1 MFRKVSLDYDVVVVG
16 GGVAG
21 TVAAISAARS
31 GSKTVLVQNRSVLGG
46 NGSSEVRVHIG
57 GASHSGYRYDARES
71 GILEEIRLET
81 AVRDPYN
88 TYSWIDTVL
97 YSYCEKEPDL
107 DVLFNTHVSE
117 VKKNGSKITSVVGI
131 NNGDETTYEIS
142 GKVFIDGT
150 GHGTVGYLAGAEF
163 RMGREARSEFNESVA
178 PVEADGKTLG
188 ASILFRA
195 EDVGRPVDF
204 TPPSWAIDYS
214 KERPPRHVPGKSGD
228 HDRYWHGDTSGW
240 WWVEW
245 GGSIDR
251 IHDNE
256 AIRKRLQSLVYG
268 LWDFI
273 KNHHYN
279 QKTREE
285 ARNFAI
291 TWIGSVPGHRE
302 SRRLLGDY
310 LLNQNDLEACK
321 IFDDQ
326 IAVGGW
332 SIDLHP
338 PEGFWD
344 SEPSCT
350 HTLMDMEYSIPFR
363 SIYSKDV
370 LNLFMAS
377 RCVSA
382 THAAHGST
390 RLIATLAVI
399 GQAAGA
405 AAHMCIVNDYS
416 PRDLLNKDIKKL
428 QQLLLKEDQWLLG
441 ISNEDP
447 DDLARHA
454 KISSNSEYPCFFDVV
469 EKWIPL
475 YFPIAQ
481 RFHVPSHD
489 KGNESP
495 EVSFYLRNT
504 SNQEQEVTGGLRRDP
519 TRFPFKGEEDLA
531 TFSVKVTPNS
541 EGWFTVSMR
550 EGDLDFSAGGEYW
563 LYLNGLDEDGVEWGM
578 QCFQW
583 PGTLMGFYN
592 EDEEKWY
599 LHRKSGYGFYGAH
612 IGSRGTFCFKI
623 VNVPSPFP
631 AGAMNNGKHR
641 PFYNPNL
648 WISAPF
654 KQPYKTPNLLS
665 VSERRDQYP
674 VDVLHDKIEV
684 YVDFKDDTEFSELWF
699 TFDTDLDNPY
709 PHQNYGD
716 MKIKDWPI
724 LGKAPNCISEM
735 DIFLEKE
742 AGGSRELIGS
752 VKDNYQRR
760 VKVKLDKP
768 VKGKRAILVP
778 KKNWGFHCY
787 GLYELRI
794 Y

>member
-1 MFRKVSLDYDVVVVG
+1 MFRKVTLDFDIVVVG
-16 GGVAG
+16 GGIAG
-21 TVAAISAARS
+21 TIAAISSARS

-57 GASHSGYRYDARES
+57 GASHSGHRHDARES

-97 YSYCEKEPDL
+97 YSWCEKEPNL
-107 DVLFNTHVSE
+107 EVLFNTHVSR
-117 VKKNGSKITSVVGI
+117 VKKTGSKITMVEGT
-131 NNGDETTYEIS
+131 NNGNETTYEIS

-150 GHGTVGYLAGAEF
+150 GHGTLGYLAGAVY
-163 RMGREARSEFNESVA
+163 RMGREARNEFDESRA
-178 PVEADGKTLG
+178 PVEADDCTLG

-195 EDVGRPVDF
+195 EDVGHPVAF

-214 KERPPRHVPGKSGD
+214 KERPPRHVPGHSGN
-228 HDRYWHGDTSGW
+228 HDRYWHSDTSGW

-245 GGSIDR
+245 GGSIDT
-251 IHDNE
+251 IHDND

-279 QKTREE
+279 EKTRED
-285 ARNFAI
+285 AKNYAI

-302 SRRLLGDY
+302 SRRLIGDY
-310 LLNQNDLEACK
+310 ILTQKDLEACK

-332 SIDLHP
+332 TIDLHP

-350 HTLMDMEYSIPFR
+350 HTFMEMEYSIPFR

-370 LNLFMAS
+370 ENLLIAS

-382 THAAHGST
+382 SHVAHGST
-390 RLIATLAVI
+390 RLIATLSVI

-405 AAHMCIVNDYS
+405 AAHICVVNDYT
-416 PRDLLNKDIKKL
+416 PRDLLKNDIENL

-441 ISNEDP
+441 IPNKDP
-447 DDLARHA
+447 DDLVKNAT
-454 KISSNSEYPCFFDVV
+454 ISSNSEYPCRFDIV

-475 YFPIAQ
+475 YFPMAQ
-481 RFHVPSHD
+481 RFHLPSRD
-489 KGNESP
+489 GTGEQP
-495 EVSFYLRNT
+495 EISFYLRNT
-504 SNQEQEVTGGLRRDP
+504 SKQEQVVTGGLRHD
-519 TRFPFKGEEDLA
+519 TSRFPFKSEGDLA
-531 TFSVKVTPNS
+531 TFSVKIPPS
-541 EGWFTVSMR
+541 SGDWFHASILEGNP
-550 EGDLDFSAGGEYW
+550 DFSAGGQYW
-563 LYLNGLDEDGVEWGM
+563 LYLNGLDEDGIEWGM
-578 QCFQW
+578 HCFHW
-583 PGTLMGFYN
+583 PGTMRGYYN
-592 EDEEKWY
+592 EEEERWY
-599 LHRKSGYGFYGAH
+599 KPGGPGYYNAH
-612 IGSRGTFCFKI
+612 LSSRGTFCFKI
-623 VNVPSPFP
+623 KNMPSPYP
-631 AGAMNNGKHR
+631 AQAINNGMHR
-641 PFYNPNL
+641 PYVKPNL

-654 KQPYKTPNLLS
+654 KQPYKTPNLLDD
-665 VSERRDQYP
+665 EDRRAKYP
-674 VDVLHDKIEV
+674 IDILHDKIEI
-684 YVDFKDDTEFSELWF
+684 YVDFKEDAEFSELWF

-716 MKIKDWPI
+716 MKVKDWPI
-724 LGKAPNCISEM
+724 LGKAPNCIAEL

-742 AGGSRELIGS
+742 ASGSRKLIGS
-752 VKDNYQRR
+752 IKDNYQRR
-760 VKVKLDKP
+760 VKVKLERQ
-768 VKGKRAILVP
+768 VKGRRVILVP